1 MAGTQGIKLDDS
13 IRSRLIALGKLKQRT
28 PHWLMRQAIERFL
41 DEEERYECERQEDL
55 ERWERY
61 QVTGRAVSHSKAAN
75 WLSELAE
82 GRTATCPK

>member
-13 IRSRLIALGKLKQRT
+13 IRARLNALGKLKQRT

-41 DEEERYECERQEDL
+41 DVEERYERERQEDL

-61 QVTGRAVSHSKAAN
+61 QMTGRSVPHSEAGN
-75 WLSELAE
+75 WLLELVE
-82 GRTATCPK
+82 GRSAPCPK